1 MKVIIHDL
9 DTKQH
14 ELLRKK
20 CDKIIYA
27 NGKYTGC
34 QGCFSCWTKHP
45 AECFIKDPFVDISR
59 IVGQADELIIITQN
73 CYGTYS
79 PPVKAIIDRSIG
91 LSTPLSTYRNG
102 EMHHCLRY
110 GKHDLLNVYVYDNCL
125 ENEKDTF
132 ELMVA
137 RNAINY
143 GFRRAQVTF
152 VEDILCL
159 EGMIG

>member
-9 DTKQH
+9 NIEQH

-20 CDKIIYA
+20 CDKVIHA
-27 NGKYTGC
+27 NGKYVGC
-34 QGCFSCWTKHP
+34 QGCFSCWTKSP
-45 AECFIKDPFVDISR
+45 ARCFMKDKLADISR
-59 IVGQADELIIITQN
+59 IVGQADELIIITKN

-79 PPVKAIIDRSIG
+79 PFVKAIIDRSIG

-110 GKHDLLNVYVYDNCL
+110 GKHELLNVYVYDNCL
-125 ENEKDTF
+125 ENEKSTF
-132 ELMVA
+132 ELMVK

-143 GFRRAQVTF
+143 GFRQYQVSFIQNT
-152 VEDILCL
+152 LCL
-159 EGMIG
+159 ESII